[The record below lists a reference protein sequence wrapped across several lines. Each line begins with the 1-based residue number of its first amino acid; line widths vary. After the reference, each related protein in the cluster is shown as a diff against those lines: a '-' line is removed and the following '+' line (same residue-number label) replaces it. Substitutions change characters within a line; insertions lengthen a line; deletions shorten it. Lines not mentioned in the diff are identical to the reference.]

1 MNKSTE
7 RVSQP
12 SSDRVLSLVF
22 AYYEN
27 PKMLSYQLEHLAQ
40 LPAKLLS
47 QIEIVVV
54 DDASPEAPAVTVARD
69 FQHLPL
75 SVFRIA
81 ENRPWNQ
88 DAARNIGVAEAKA
101 PNVML
106 TDVDHIVPADTLEA
120 LTSLNPGLDAV
131 TFSRKAHFS
140 DRRIPSHVNSYF
152 MSKAAYW
159 EVGGYDEDFWG
170 WYGTDKMFRKRL
182 QKHLGVVLRE
192 DLLLELVTRGSISDA
207 KNTTFPRSPGLL
219 QRLRFYFLR
228 VAKRTLLVR
237 SPTVL
242 ASRYYREHLKSGG

>member
-1 MNKSTE
+1 MDESTE
-7 RVSQP
+7 RMFQ
-12 SSDRVLSLVF
+12 SSSNRILSLVF

-40 LPAKLLS
+40 MPTKLLS

-54 DDASPEAPAVTVARD
+54 DDASPGTPAIAIARN

-88 DAARNIGVAEAKA
+88 DAARNIGVAEAQA

-106 TDVDHIVPADTLEA
+106 TDVDHIVPEGTLEA
-120 LTSLNPGLDAV
+120 LLSVNPGLNAV

-152 MSKAAYW
+152 LSKAAYW

-170 WYGTDKMFRKRL
+170 WYGTDKLFRRRL
-182 QKHLGVVLRE
+182 QRHLGVVLRE

-207 KNTTFPRSPGLL
+207 KNTTFSRNPGLL
-219 QRLRFYFLR
+219 QRVRFYVLWL
-228 VAKRTLLVR
+228 AKKMSLMR

-242 ASRYYREHLKSGG
+242 TSRYYREPLKPGG

>member
-1 MNKSTE
+1 MDKSTQQ
-7 RVSQP
+7 VSR
-12 SSDRVLSLVF
+12 STSDLALSLVF

-27 PKMLSYQLEHLAQ
+27 PKMLTYQLEYLGQ

-54 DDASPEAPAVTVARD
+54 DDASPGAPAAAVVRD
-69 FQHLPL
+69 FRHLPL
-75 SVFRIA
+75 SVLRVV

-106 TDVDHIVPADTLEA
+106 TDVDHIVPPETIEELIA
-120 LTSLNPGLDAV
+120 LNPGLNAV

-152 MSKAAYW
+152 LSKEAYW

-170 WYGTDKMFRKRL
+170 WYGTDKLFRRRL
-182 QKHLGVVLRE
+182 QRHLGVVLRE
-192 DLLLELVTRGSISDA
+192 DLLLELVTRGSIPDA
-207 KNTTFPRSPGLL
+207 KNTTFSRDPGLL
-219 QRLRFYFLR
+219 QRLRFYVLR
-228 VAKRTLLVR
+228 VAKKLCLMR

-242 ASRYYREHLKSGG
+242 ASRYYREYLNSGG

>member
-54 DDASPEAPAVTVARD
+54 DDASPEAPAVVVARD

-75 SVFRIA
+75 SVFRIIK
-81 ENRPWNQ
+81 NRPWNQ
-88 DAARNIGVAEAKA
+88 DAARNIGVAEAEA
-101 PNVML
+101 PNVLL
-106 TDVDHIVPADTLEA
+106 TDVDHIVPFDTLER
-120 LTSLNPGLDAV
+120 LLSLNPGPNAV
-131 TFSRKAHFS
+131 TFSRKSHFS

-152 MSKAAYW
+152 LSKAAYW

-170 WYGTDKMFRKRL
+170 WYGTDRLFRRRL
-182 QKHLGVVLRE
+182 QRHLGVVLRE
-192 DLLLELVTRGSISDA
+192 DLLLELVTKWSISDA
-207 KNTTFPRSPGLL
+207 KNTAFSRNPSLVD
-219 QRLRFYFLR
+219 RLRFYSLR
-228 VAKRTLLVR
+228 VAKKMLLMR

-242 ASRYYREHLKSGG
+242 ASRYYRESRESGG